1 MSASLNNLN
10 CEGSKVL
17 EDWQKAWLEDV
28 IGESGACNDKE
39 CSCHTNTNLAQRILD
54 GEENWGAWEDR

>member
-1 MSASLNNLN
+1 MAY
-10 CEGSKVL
+10 VTPL

-28 IGESGACNDKE
+28 LGEAGACNDNDCDCKHNV
-39 CSCHTNTNLAQRILD
+39 SLARDILN